1 MRRHLSRLVVGAGAL
16 AVALWLGTPALL
28 RRLAFFRVRQ
38 VELVGVQHLPPEA
51 VLAALRLPAG
61 ASVFDDTRRL
71 ADRVEGLPGVALAR
85 VVRRLPAALKVIVRE
100 EEPVAF
106 VPGLRGAGGG
116 GGGGLAVVDARGR
129 VLPFD
134 PARTGLD
141 LPLAATADSGVLA
154 VLALIQSV
162 DPALFQEITAARR
175 LGSRGDVVLEWGPRL
190 VLLRRDAGPE
200 VIQAVVLV
208 AQELALKE
216 RPYTELDA
224 RYAGQVIVR
233 RRRRGGGGGGGGGGA
248 GA

>member
-1 MRRHLSRLVVGAGAL
+1 MRWHLPRWIVGAGTL
-16 AVALWLGTPALL
+16 VVALWLGTPAVL

-51 VLAALRLPAG
+51 VLAALRLPAR

-71 ADRVEGLPGVALAR
+71 ADRVEGLPGVAVAR
-85 VVRRLPAALKVIVRE
+85 VVRHLPAALKVIVRE

-106 VPGLRGAGGG
+106 VPGLRGGGG
-116 GGGGLAVVDARGR
+116 DLAVVDARGR

-162 DPALFQEITAARR
+162 DAVLFQEITAARR
-175 LGSRGDVVLEWGPRL
+175 LGSRGDVALEWGPRF

-208 AQELALKE
+208 AQDLALKA

-224 RYAGQVIVR
+224 RYAGQVVVR
-233 RRRRGGGGGGGGGGA
+233 RRRSGGGGGGGGEGA
-248 GA
+248 